1 LAVKGGTYET
11 AANTGEF
18 KEQDLPIQILR
29 DGFAPSSSTDNLKT
43 LGIVLE
49 MLRLTDS

>member
-18 KEQDLPIQILR
+18 KEQNRPIQIRR
-29 DGFAPSSSTDNLKT
+29 DEFASSPSTDDLKT
-43 LGIVLE
+43 LGIELE